1 MTDALTHDIA
11 FQGSFFAFEI
21 DGVNLAWF
29 TGCSGLSIEFDVTT
43 FKAGNGKNVVDRK
56 RPGKPKYGEVVLK
69 RGMTTDTALHDWF
82 IEVVDAAGPTPYK
95 TASIVIYGREN
106 TEVAR
111 FNLEACWPSKLTNS
125 DLNSGSDDV
134 MVEEITIQH
143 EFLDWV

>member
-1 MTDALTHDIA
+1 
-11 FQGSFFAFEI
+11 
-21 DGVNLAWF
+21 
-29 TGCSGLSIEFDVTT
+29 
-43 FKAGNGKNVVDRK
+43 
-56 RPGKPKYGEVVLK
+56 
-69 RGMTTDTALHDWF
+69 MTTDTALHDWF

-106 TEVAR
+106 TEVDR